1 MGKKNYRNTNIKIN
15 TYIKIGAYLKQ
26 IAPSL
31 LYFLDLTRYFL
42 LWNKSI
48 KALNVT
54 PKPDKTINTVSCADE
69 NLLKVTIHINIASNN
84 KISYNLSI
92 EENIPPSY

>member
-1 MGKKNYRNTNIKIN
+1 LKK
-15 TYIKIGAYLKQ
+15 
-26 IAPSL
+26 IAPL
-31 LYFLDLTRYFL
+31 LFYFLDLTRYFL

-48 KALNVT
+48 KALKVT
-54 PKPDKTINTVSCADE
+54 PKPDKTINIVSSANE

-92 EENIPPSY
+92 EENIPPLY